1 MPTLKPGYQ
10 LILDNVAKHI
20 QLEKKEIEYFIAIL
34 QHKKIRKRQYLLQA
48 GDICRYEHFVIKGC
62 LRAYYVDEN
71 GFDYIVQFAVED
83 WWTGD
88 MASFLT
94 GTPATLNIDALEDS
108 EVLMIEKK
116 DIDELFVKVPKFE
129 RFFRILMQNAFVA
142 QQQRILLNLS
152 KTADERY
159 LLFRQKYPLLEK
171 RLPQHQI
178 ASYLGIT
185 PEFLSKIR
193 KNLSKKK
200 K

>member
-1 MPTLKPGYQ
+1 M
-10 LILDNVAKHI
+10 ILSNIAKHI
-20 QLEKKEIEYFIAIL
+20 KLEKKEIEYFTSL
-34 QHKKIRKRQYLLQA
+34 LLHKKIRKRQYLLQA
-48 GDICRYEHFVIKGC
+48 GDVCKYEHFVIKGC

-71 GFDYIVQFAVED
+71 GFDYIVQFAIED

-94 GTPATLNIDALEDS
+94 QSPATLNIDALEDS

-116 DIDELFVKVPKFE
+116 DIDQLFVKVPKFE

-178 ASYLGIT
+178 AAYLGIT

-193 KNLSKKK
+193 KNAMKRKK
-200 K
+200 